1 MANGLAERPGTWKEQ
16 DWESDEK
23 DILEKYADRSLQM
36 GEGCDDTCAPC
47 KCSSE
52 VTSAEEF
59 NNQEV
64 EMTPS
69 MDHQPL
75 SPVILIEWGMIL

>member
-1 MANGLAERPGTWKEQ
+1 MDWLNGQGLGKNKIGKVIRKTFWR
-16 DWESDEK
+16 S
-23 DILEKYADRSLQM
+23 IADRSLQM

-69 MDHQPL
+69 VDHQPL